1 MLSLKNVYVST
12 KQHYVIC
19 IGIVGLN
26 WTRRNRYN
34 ELSYEGPTLLI
45 QHIVWSEQL
54 CVIDLDK
61 EMQISPAIF
70 SITSISQLNSFL

>member
-1 MLSLKNVYVST
+1 MCMCLPNS
-12 KQHYVIC
+12 HFVIF

-26 WTRRNRYN
+26 RTRRNRYN
-34 ELSYEGPTLLI
+34 EHSYEGPTLFV
-45 QHIVWSEQL
+45 QHVVWSEQL
-54 CVIDLDK
+54 CVINLDK